1 MAKMTVAEMIEILS
15 EFDPEAEVRL
25 AHQPEYPFQYH
36 VGEIVEV
43 ETGGVDE
50 DGDEVDLGG
59 KVESGSVVYIG
70 EAGQVYDRPYLPG
83 VVSYELGWR

>member
-15 EFDPEAEVRL
+15 DFDPEAEVRL
-25 AHQPEYPFQYH
+25 AHQPGYPFQYH
-36 VGEIVEV
+36 IGEIVEV
-43 ETGGVDE
+43 DAQGEDE

-59 KVESGSVVYIG
+59 GVESETVVYIG

-83 VVSYELGWR
+83 VVAYELGWR